1 LPSIAAAGRADVR
14 MDANPHS
21 YRSDFAASTESEPVL
36 SPFRS
41 TWHFPHAYFMSLRM
55 IVSDLLAVLVVMSLT
70 SIVLFVGFGAAMGL
84 LTVARAKRQ
93 LRRDPGRLDELPG
106 FSGSRDL
113 IEIDAS
119 LERIMAEECGALASR
134 LPG

>member
-1 LPSIAAAGRADVR
+1 MA
-14 MDANPHS
+14 
-21 YRSDFAASTESEPVL
+21 
-36 SPFRS
+36 
-41 TWHFPHAYFMSLRM
+41 FPHAYFMSLRM
-55 IVSDLLAVLVVMSLT
+55 VASDLLAVLVLLSLI
-70 SIVLFVGFGAAMGL
+70 SIVLFVVFGAAMGL

-93 LRRDPGRLDELPG
+93 LGRDAGRLDKLPG
-106 FSGSRDL
+106 LSGSRDL

>member
-1 LPSIAAAGRADVR
+1 
-14 MDANPHS
+14 
-21 YRSDFAASTESEPVL
+21 
-36 SPFRS
+36 
-41 TWHFPHAYFMSLRM
+41 MSLRM
-55 IVSDLLAVLVVMSLT
+55 VASDLLAVLAVLSLV
-70 SIVLFVGFGAAMGL
+70 SIVLFVVFGAAMGL

-93 LRRDPGRLDELPG
+93 LRLDAGRLDKLPG

-119 LERIMAEECGALASR
+119 LERVMAEECGALAGR